1 MASIGGGGGGHGGKK
16 TVDQEIP
23 LVPFIDLLLC
33 CVMFLLVTAVWN
45 QLARIEANQN
55 VPSTSA
61 PTDEPPPEERDKL
74 TISITATG
82 YTLSSTAGDSHSVPR
97 SGENYN
103 VDELRTKLQAWRS
116 AYPNRH
122 DITVTPEDGV
132 LYQHVIETMDTA
144 RGEEWTEISLGA
156 ASF

>member
-1 MASIGGGGGGHGGKK
+1 MASIDSGGGHGGKK

-61 PTDEPPPEERDKL
+61 PSDEPPPEDRDKL
-74 TISITATG
+74 TINVTNSG
-82 YTLSSTAGDSHSVPR
+82 YTLSSTAGDSHTVPKN
-97 SGENYN
+97 GDEYN
-103 VDELRTKLQAWRS
+103 IDELRNKLQAWRQ

-122 DITVTPEDGV
+122 DIIVSPEDGV
-132 LYQHVIETMDTA
+132 LYEDVIATMDTA
-144 RGEEWTEISLGA
+144 SGEEWNEISLGA
-156 ASF
+156 SSF